1 MATASLE
8 SWIDALQSRGRYSF
22 LRSEAICDSGLSSS
36 AVSKAL
42 QRAVKRGRLVQ
53 PKKYFNVIVPLEYRA
68 AGAPPVPWFIHDL
81 MTAMKRPYYVG
92 LLSAAALHGASHQQ
106 PQVFQ
111 VLTDRPVRPMK
122 AGRAQITFYASKY
135 VILSAVTQI
144 KTYTGMM
151 RVSTPETTVIDLVRF
166 VKTAG
171 DIDHVASVISQ
182 MTPAI
187 NPKRLIAALRV
198 VGDIP
203 NAQRLGYILDILRRR
218 PLADMVHR
226 LVMRHAE
233 RLQPLR
239 PGQPFKHAHENRK
252 WRLLINSSVKVEA

>member
-68 AGAPPVPWFIHDL
+68 VGAPPVPWFIHDL

-106 PQVFQ
+106 PRVFPLHPQ
-111 VLTDRPVRPMK
+111 SPPQTGKYPLQP
-122 AGRAQITFYASKY
+122 ANAS
-135 VILSAVTQI
+135 
-144 KTYTGMM
+144 
-151 RVSTPETTVIDLVRF
+151 
-166 VKTAG
+166 
-171 DIDHVASVISQ
+171 
-182 MTPAI
+182 
-187 NPKRLIAALRV
+187 
-198 VGDIP
+198 
-203 NAQRLGYILDILRRR
+203 
-218 PLADMVHR
+218 
-226 LVMRHAE
+226 
-233 RLQPLR
+233 RLQHAMCNSVSISTAR
-239 PGQPFKHAHENRK
+239 GSKHRWEIAGKIDNQLGR
-252 WRLLINSSVKVEA
+252 RYVYPDCFAL